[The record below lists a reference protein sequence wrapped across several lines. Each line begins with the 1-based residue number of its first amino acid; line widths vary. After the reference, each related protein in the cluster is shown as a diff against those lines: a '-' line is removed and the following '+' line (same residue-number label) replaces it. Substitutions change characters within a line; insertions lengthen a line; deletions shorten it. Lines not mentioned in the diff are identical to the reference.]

1 MVIKLIGPESAR
13 VLKQRQDL
21 SEDKT
26 LESYRKRQ
34 ILTRYRNQ
42 FFPFAVAQVHFY
54 RYCNQE
60 QKTEERVNFKWK
72 LPYNGT

>member
-26 LESYRKRQ
+26 LESYRKR
-34 ILTRYRNQ
+34 
-42 FFPFAVAQVHFY
+42 
-54 RYCNQE
+54 
-60 QKTEERVNFKWK
+60 
-72 LPYNGT
+72 